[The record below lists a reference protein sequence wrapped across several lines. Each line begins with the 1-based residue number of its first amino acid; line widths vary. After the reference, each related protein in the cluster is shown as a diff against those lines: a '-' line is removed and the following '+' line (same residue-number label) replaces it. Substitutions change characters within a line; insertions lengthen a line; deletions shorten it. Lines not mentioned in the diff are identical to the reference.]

1 MRTHIPV
8 LTVMTL
14 GLCAAAHGIAQ
25 PGPSFV
31 HSGFDAQTATGVE
44 RGRFVM
50 HELLQRTGVPGMAVA
65 VGVNGTVVWSEGFG
79 FADLELAVPA
89 TRLTRFRV
97 GSVSKPITAAALGLL
112 VERGQLDLDAPV
124 QRYVPTFPE
133 KRWPVTSRALAGHL
147 SGVRH
152 YLGDETYGSRR
163 YDTVLEGLTIF
174 QSDTLLFEPGMR
186 FSYSSYA
193 WNLLSAVVEGA
204 SGERFLPFMDAN
216 VFQPLGLTH
225 VVADHTDSLVPNR
238 TRFYMRT
245 RAGGVLNAPYVD
257 NSYKWAGGGFLS
269 TAEDLVRF
277 GMAHLRPGFLQP
289 ATLELLWTSQRTNDG
304 EETNYG
310 IGWGVGT
317 DHHGRRV
324 VHHGG
329 SSVGGRAFL
338 LLFPDEGVVVAVLAN
353 SSAPMTFGTAWTIA
367 EPFLS
372 PRPSDLSYVDHSGTY
387 DCTYARGDGGQQT
400 ATLQVIGSPESYL
413 LRVTTDDGTSDAI
426 LAWGQGRELRAIA
439 LEDGFW
445 IQNLW
450 LTVAGERASGHWGTT
465 PVTCGV
471 R

>member
-1 MRTHIPV
+1 MRTSIRAIV
-8 LTVMTL
+8 VMLL
-14 GLCAAAHGIAQ
+14 GLCITTNGAAQTEPA
-25 PGPSFV
+25 FV
-31 HSGFDAQTATGVE
+31 DSGLDAQTAAGVE
-44 RGRFVM
+44 RGRLIM
-50 HELLQRTGVPGMAVA
+50 RELLQKIGVPGMAVA
-65 VGVNGTVVWSEGFG
+65 VGVEGDVVWSEGFG
-79 FADLELAVPA
+79 FADLELSVPA

-152 YLGDETYGSRR
+152 YLGRETYSSRR
-163 YDTVLEGLTIF
+163 YDTVLEGLSIF
-174 QSDTLLFEPGMR
+174 QDDTLLFEPGTR

-204 SGERFLPFMDAN
+204 SSERFLPFMDAN
-216 VFQPLGLTH
+216 VFRPIGLRH
-225 VVADHTDSLVPNR
+225 IVADHTDSLVPNR
-238 TRFYMRT
+238 TRFYART
-245 RAGGVLNAPYVD
+245 REGGVLNAPYVD

-277 GMAHLRPGFLQP
+277 GMAHVQPGLLQP
-289 ATLELLWTSQRTNDG
+289 ETLELLWTSQRTNDG
-304 EETNYG
+304 EPTNYG
-310 IGWGVGT
+310 IGWAVGT

-329 SSVGGRAFL
+329 GSVGGRAFL
-338 LLFPDEGVVVAVLAN
+338 LLFPEDGVVVAILAN

-367 EPFLS
+367 EPFL
-372 PRPSDLSYVDHSGTY
+372 PPTASDLSYVDHSGTY
-387 DCTYARGDGGQQT
+387 DCTYTSGRGEERS
-400 ATLQVIGSPESYL
+400 ATLNVIGSPDSYL
-413 LRVTTDDGTSDAI
+413 LRVTTDDSTSDAI

-439 LEDGFW
+439 LEDDFW
-445 IQNLW
+445 VRNLW
-450 LTVAGERASGHWGTT
+450 LTVAGERASGHWDTT
-465 PVTCGV
+465 AVTCDV